1 MHNVCEWF
9 QRKKKER
16 QRKATCQLTNIRGEI
31 EPMIIKQSGEPM
43 VFVYPLLFLFFPH
56 MKQLET
62 WS

>member
-16 QRKATCQLTNIRGEI
+16 QRKAKCQLTNIRGEI

-43 VFVYPLLFLFFPH
+43 VFVYPLLFLFSP
-56 MKQLET
+56 T
-62 WS
+62 